1 MFHIH
6 AERERES
13 LALLKL
19 GNERLKTVQNNSCGL
34 SCHEILELRF
44 V

>member
-6 AERERES
+6 VEGES
-13 LALLKL
+13 PALLKL

-34 SCHEILELRF
+34 NCHKTLELRF